1 MSVSKSFFSRR
12 SVRASASL
20 LALTAGLGLCAIEAH
35 AQNAATTSLP
45 TAAAPDDML
54 TEVVVT
60 ARKRSERLQDVPISV
75 DVASAEQLQ
84 KNNVR
89 DFKDILRNMPGVSF
103 SGSEMGQSRY
113 NIRGIST
120 NSASPTVGVYLDD
133 VSLLTISTNF
143 AGAVDP
149 VFLDMGRVEV
159 LKGPQGT
166 LYGGNAMGGAI
177 KYVSEQPRLNETSG
191 AVGAG
196 VSFTEH
202 GDASYNLQ
210 GVVNLP
216 VVEDKLAVRAGVLYR
231 ADGGYVDNIANGAY
245 LNYTQSTTNPPA
257 AFAPTSSSSL
267 STRAS
272 KNQNGSDVLGLRLS
286 ALFEPTPTLRITP
299 ALFYQDYHQDNP
311 GVLWTNL
318 PGLASSFRIAQP
330 TDDKFGLAS
339 LTVVKEMG
347 GLDLTSLTGYVDRA
361 LEQRRDY
368 SFYVGNLVPPF
379 YSLNS
384 PNQSNS
390 FTHTFSQ
397 EVRIATNDPSA
408 RLQYTVGAY
417 YSDQSDR
424 LKQTVITQ
432 GGGAVLGTG
441 SDVTYYGWTAFQTQ
455 QSALF
460 GNLTY
465 TVAPKLDVTVGVRA
479 FRIKQDQANQAGG
492 LFNGGDT
499 TSSGH
504 SKQTGINP
512 KFEVAYRATSDNL
525 LYASATKGFRPGGI
539 NTTFASSLCSADL
552 QNLGLTSIPNGFES
566 DKLWTYQLGS
576 KNQFLNR
583 RLTLNAAAYY
593 TDWSNIQQTI
603 LLNGCG
609 FAYTGNVGAA
619 EVKGIELGG
628 QYQLARGLVAGGGLN
643 YANAKITETSQGVS
657 AQVGQQV
664 LDSPKWV
671 GNAFVAYGFEIGR
684 STLEL
689 RADYQ
694 YHGSQLRDFGSTFVA
709 LSANGAPEVVA
720 NPNQRLDS
728 YSLVNL
734 NATLS
739 YDRWEFSLYGN
750 NVFDKDPVIDFNPTN
765 AFSQALTVRPRTVG
779 ASLKTRF

>member
-1 MSVSKSFFSRR
+1 MSISKSPFARR
-12 SVRASASL
+12 SVRASVSL
-20 LALTAGLGLCAIEAH
+20 LALAAGLGLAVVDAH
-35 AQNAATTSLP
+35 AQ
-45 TAAAPDDML
+45 TAAATPPPAAASDDMI

-75 DVASAEQLQ
+75 DVATAEQLQ

-89 DFKDILRNMPGVSF
+89 DFKDILRSMPGVSF

-133 VSLLTISTNF
+133 VSLLTVSTNF

-191 AVGAG
+191 SVGAG

-231 ADGGYVDNIANGAY
+231 SDGGYVDNVANGAY
-245 LNYTQSTTNPPA
+245 LNYTQSTTSPPD
-257 AFAPTSSSSL
+257 AFAPISSPSL

-286 ALFEPTPTLRITP
+286 ALIEPTPTLRITP
-299 ALFYQDYHQDNP
+299 SIFYQDYHQDNP
-311 GVLWTNL
+311 GIYWTNL
-318 PGLASSFRIAQP
+318 PGLSSSFRIAQP

-339 LTVVKEMG
+339 LTIVKELG

-379 YSLNS
+379 YSLTS

-397 EVRIATNDPSA
+397 EVRLATNDPSA
-408 RLQYTVGAY
+408 RLQYTIGAY
-417 YSDQSDR
+417 YSDQRDR
-424 LKQTVITQ
+424 LKQEVVTQ

-441 SDVTYYGWTAFQTQ
+441 SDVTYYGWTAFQTK

-465 TVAPKLDVTVGVRA
+465 TVVPKLDVTVGLRA
-479 FRIKQDQANQAGG
+479 FRIEQDQSNLAGG
-492 LFNGGDT
+492 LFNGGNT
-499 TSSGH
+499 SSSGH

-525 LYASATKGFRPGGI
+525 LYASATKGFRPGGV

-552 QNLGLTSIPNGFES
+552 QNLGLTAIPNSFES

-576 KNQFLNR
+576 KNQFFNR

-619 EVKGIELGG
+619 EVKGVELGG

-643 YANAKITETSQGVS
+643 YASAKITETSQGVS

-671 GNAFVAYGFEIGR
+671 GNAFLAYGFEIGA

-694 YHGSQLRDFGSTFVA
+694 YHGSQLRDFASTFVA
-709 LSANGAPEVVA
+709 LSAGGAPEVVA

-739 YDRWEFSLYGN
+739 YDRWEISIYGN

-779 ASLKTRF
+779 ASLKARF